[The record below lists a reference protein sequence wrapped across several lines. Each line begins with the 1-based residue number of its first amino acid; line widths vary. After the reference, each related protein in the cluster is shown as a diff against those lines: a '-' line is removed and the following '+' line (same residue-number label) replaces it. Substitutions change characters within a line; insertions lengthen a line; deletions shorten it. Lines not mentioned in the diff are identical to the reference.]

1 MAPTLNPQHFAA
13 GRGLKNRANAL
24 VWHLVAWMEGLLE
37 YGSSESDGEAHVPD
51 GNPITVQAAEAQD
64 QKPPRKRPRTA
75 AGNQP
80 ASVAAPR
87 LPEARGPPPAGAAVA
102 LPSAAAVL
110 DGNGEGVLSSRVQNL
125 SNTPPEWQHSTK
137 AVADCLQ
144 VQWRWRQPGQTTR
157 AASAASPMWR
167 ATTLPTFTSQVLAAG
182 GAHAA
187 RRGCFL
193 SQSRASSACHLTL
206 LPAGPAPAVRVPDQA
221 QAPLH
226 AFLQQV
232 GARTAW

>member
-1 MAPTLNPQHFAA
+1 M
-13 GRGLKNRANAL
+13 
-24 VWHLVAWMEGLLE
+24 WHLVAWMEGLLE
-37 YGSSESDGEAHVPD
+37 YGSSSESDGEAHVPD
-51 GNPITVQAAEAQD
+51 GNPSTVQAAEAQD
-64 QKPPRKRPRTA
+64 QKPPSKRPRTE

-110 DGNGEGVLSSRVQNL
+110 DGGGEDVLSSRVLNHAKSQ
-125 SNTPPEWQHSTK
+125 PDWHHSTE
-137 AVADCLQ
+137 AVAHCLQ
-144 VQWRWRQPGQTTR
+144 VQWRRRRPGQTTR

-167 ATTLPTFTSQVLAAG
+167 ATTLPTCTSQVLAAG
-182 GAHAA
+182 GANAA
-187 RRGCFL
+187 HRGCFL

-206 LPAGPAPAVRVPDQA
+206 LPAGPAPAVRVPDHA

-226 AFLQQV
+226 ALLQQV
-232 GARTAW
+232 GALTAW